1 MKPSPAANAL
11 LVSLS
16 LPPGAAV
23 IWPATRDGQTKLV
36 VRLNNQFWDRS
47 KGIPSQ
53 FEGYSVI
60 VEPNQPVSAQA
71 LTSESPVWDA
81 FPGTRTH

>member
-11 LVSLS
+11 FVSLS

-36 VRLNNQFWDRS
+36 VRLNNHFWYRS
-47 KGIPSQ
+47 KEIPSQ
-53 FEGYSVI
+53 FEGYPVI
-60 VEPNQPVSAQA
+60 VEPNQPVSAQN
-71 LTSESPVWDA
+71 LVSESPAWHA
-81 FPGTRTH
+81 LPGSRAH